1 LAKHQKKVSLFC
13 QFVFKSVDTSTQC
26 LNHSFAVD
34 SVIVPLPVSRSHE
47 LWKKLSTKE
56 KYPKEKRKVGL
67 SSRHESVLSIETS
80 LSGVKTLSISELR
93 CSKMF

>member
-1 LAKHQKKVSLFC
+1 MTVLH
-13 QFVFKSVDTSTQC
+13 
-26 LNHSFAVD
+26 AVD
-34 SVIVPLPVSRSHE
+34 SVIVLLSVSRSHE

-56 KYPKEKRKVGL
+56 KHPKEKRKVGL
-67 SSRHESVLSIETS
+67 RSRHESVLSTETP